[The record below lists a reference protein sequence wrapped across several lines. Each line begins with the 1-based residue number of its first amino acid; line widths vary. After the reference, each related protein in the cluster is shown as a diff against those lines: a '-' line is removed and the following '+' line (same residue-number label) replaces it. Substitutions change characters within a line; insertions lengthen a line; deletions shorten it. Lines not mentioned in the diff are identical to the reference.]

1 MVSGPLPPSSSA
13 TQSGYSGAGARTE
26 AARGEGAAS
35 VPWIGPGASMR
46 GPEVR
51 GLLPQVT
58 RAFANL
64 DTFAAN
70 QIVSEALG
78 AFPVEKVCISLL
90 QPALS
95 HTGEMW
101 AHHQLTTSERQFA
114 ENYVRGVLFAIF
126 HKTAEH
132 FDAPMVIVGCGP
144 REMNDVGALV
154 LAVFW
159 RRAGLRVVFLGQDA
173 HASGLVHEVRL
184 KRPVLVALS
193 VTTSQR
199 IRSLNRLGKE
209 IMHLPSPQPIFAF
222 SGPIFARNPDLQRKI
237 NGVYLGDDP
246 STATWHL
253 TNLLGMDRGA

>member
-13 TQSGYSGAGARTE
+13 AQSGYSGAGARTE

-51 GLLPQVT
+51 GLLPQLT

-78 AFPVEKVCISLL
+78 AFPVEKVCIGLL

-144 REMNDVGALV
+144 RETNDVAALV

-159 RRAGLRVVFLGQDA
+159 RRAGLRGVFLGQDVG
-173 HASGLVHEVRL
+173 ASGLVPEVRL
-184 KRPVLVALS
+184 KPPAPGALAG
-193 VTTSQR
+193 TPCQR
-199 IRSLNRLGKE
+199 IRPRNR
-209 IMHLPSPQPIFAF
+209 P
-222 SGPIFARNPDLQRKI
+222 RNE
-237 NGVYLGDDP
+237 
-246 STATWHL
+246 
-253 TNLLGMDRGA
+253 

>member
-13 TQSGYSGAGARTE
+13 AQSGYSGAGARTE

-35 VPWIGPGASMR
+35 VPWLGPRASMR
-46 GPEVR
+46 GPDLR
-51 GLLPQVT
+51 GLLPQLT
-58 RAFANL
+58 RPFANL
-64 DTFAAN
+64 DTLAAN

-95 HTGEMW
+95 HTGEIW

-144 REMNDVGALV
+144 REMPDVAALV

-173 HASGLVHEVRL
+173 DASGLRPRPRL
-184 KRPVLVALS
+184 KPPALAARAA
-193 VTTSQR
+193 TPSQR
-199 IRSLNRLGKE
+199 L
-209 IMHLPSPQPIFAF
+209 
-222 SGPIFARNPDLQRKI
+222 
-237 NGVYLGDDP
+237 
-246 STATWHL
+246 
-253 TNLLGMDRGA
+253 